1 MIVIVDYGMG
11 NLGSVLKSFNRLNI
25 DVKISKSKNDI
36 LNADKLIL
44 PGVGHFKKGMENLI
58 NLDYIDV
65 LNKKVI
71 IDKTPILGICLGMQ
85 LFSNYSEEGNVK
97 GLEWVDSEVLKFKV
111 DNILKWKIPH
121 MGWNTINIK
130 RDNIFLKNIKNEEIF
145 YFVHGYYMNCKDRKD
160 VLSTTKYCNS
170 FVSSINKE
178 NIYGAQFHPE
188 KSHDQGIVII
198 NNFVKL
204 I

>member
-11 NLGSVLKSFNRLNI
+11 NLGSVLKSFNRLKI

-58 NLDYIDV
+58 NLDYIDA
-65 LNKKVI
+65 LNEKVI

-121 MGWNTINIK
+121 MGWNSINIK
-130 RDNIFLKNIKNEEIF
+130 RDNIFLKNIENKEIF
-145 YFVHGYYMNCKDRKD
+145 YFVHGYYMKCKDIKD

>member
-11 NLGSVLKSFNRLNI
+11 NLGSVLKSFNRLKI

>member
-1 MIVIVDYGMG
+1 
-11 NLGSVLKSFNRLNI
+11 
-25 DVKISKSKNDI
+25 
-36 LNADKLIL
+36 
-44 PGVGHFKKGMENLI
+44 
-58 NLDYIDV
+58 
-65 LNKKVI
+65 
-71 IDKTPILGICLGMQ
+71 
-85 LFSNYSEEGNVK
+85 
-97 GLEWVDSEVLKFKV
+97 
-111 DNILKWKIPH
+111 

>member
-11 NLGSVLKSFNRLNI
+11 NLGSVLKSFNRLKI
-25 DVKISKSKNDI
+25 DVKISKSKSDI

-44 PGVGHFKKGMENLI
+44 PGVGHFRKGMENLI
-58 NLDYIDV
+58 NLDYLDI

-111 DNILKWKIPH
+111 NNILKWK
-121 MGWNTINIK
+121 
-130 RDNIFLKNIKNEEIF
+130 
-145 YFVHGYYMNCKDRKD
+145 Y
-160 VLSTTKYCNS
+160 
-170 FVSSINKE
+170 
-178 NIYGAQFHPE
+178 
-188 KSHDQGIVII
+188 
-198 NNFVKL
+198 
-204 I
+204 